1 VPTLLHQRF
10 SITDNFRAR
19 GLSGVLWR
27 SGQADFS
34 MDPLMLY
41 WEEKIKKEEVMS
53 KKIAVLVRDRQE
65 EALRMAVG
73 IILLDDLI
81 DVYVLDKEVERSG
94 SNELYLE
101 TIVDMEMKA
110 FTNVKGNEG
119 MAYLT
124 AEALAL
130 RLVDYDHVLPY

>member
-1 VPTLLHQRF
+1 VALRTGRF
-10 SITDNFRAR
+10 SIA
-19 GLSGVLWR
+19 
-27 SGQADFS
+27 
-34 MDPLMLY
+34 PLMLC

-73 IILLDDLI
+73 VILLDDLI
-81 DVYVLDKEVERSG
+81 DVYVLDSKVEEVG
-94 SNELYLE
+94 SNPLYLE

-110 FTNVKGNEG
+110 FTNIKENEG
-119 MAYLT
+119 MEYLSDEEI
-124 AEALAL
+124 AR